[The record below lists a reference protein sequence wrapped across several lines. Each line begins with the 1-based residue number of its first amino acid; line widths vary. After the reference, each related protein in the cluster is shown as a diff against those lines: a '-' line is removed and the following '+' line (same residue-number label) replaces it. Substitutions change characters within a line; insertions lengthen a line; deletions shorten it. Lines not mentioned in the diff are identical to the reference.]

1 MYNEVLC
8 GTLSSKVCSPHQFY
22 ANCAAG
28 MVDGERILSSVKRYF
43 HWLWNGQILL
53 MDALSLQGSN
63 LENHYF
69 DDLENDQ

>member
-1 MYNEVLC
+1 
-8 GTLSSKVCSPHQFY
+8 
-22 ANCAAG
+22 